1 MFGYVIPLKPEL
13 KIREYNTFRGYYCGI
28 CHEIKKNYGNIPR
41 LSLNY
46 DMTFLAIF
54 LDGLCETKIE
64 AINKRCISHP
74 IKKPAIIYNNPA
86 ITYAASMNVS
96 LSYYKILDDVNDDN
110 NIKSKFLLHILSPY
124 NKKFTKDILYINK
137 IIEKELKRLST
148 LEKTKNFSS
157 LDEICDPFS
166 TIVGKILELYPNS
179 LYNDSIDKRELL
191 YKFGYTL
198 GKWIY
203 LIDALDDLE
212 EDMKEGKFNPVEFLF
227 NESNFNYIQLKNS
240 IQERIEFNILNCAYN
255 CVDIFNKLEFK
266 KNKTIIENILSLG
279 MMDKYLKVL
288 NNIKE
293 SKKGS
298 AFNEPI

>member
-1 MFGYVIPLKPEL
+1 MFGYVIPLKQEL
-13 KIREYNTFRGYYCGI
+13 KIREYNIFRGYYCGI

-54 LDGLCETKIE
+54 LDSLCDTKIE
-64 AINKRCISHP
+64 TINKRCIAHLL
-74 IKKPAIIYNNPA
+74 KKPSIIYNNLA
-86 ITYAASMNVS
+86 ITYAASMNVA

-110 NIKSKFLLHILSPY
+110 NIKSKFLLHMLSHY
-124 NKKFTKDILYINK
+124 NKKFTKDILFINK
-137 IIEKELKRLST
+137 IIEKELKRLSI
-148 LEKTKNFSS
+148 LEREKNFSS

-166 TIVGKILELYPNS
+166 VIVGKIIELYPNS

-212 EDMKEGKFNPVEFLF
+212 EDMRLKKFNPIEFLF
-227 NESNFNYIQLKNS
+227 NESNFNYSELKDS
-240 IQERIEFNILNCAYN
+240 ITDRIEFNILNCAYN
-255 CVDIFNKLEFK
+255 CMEIFNKLEIK
-266 KNKTIIENILSLG
+266 KNKEIIENIISLG

-293 SKKGS
+293 NKKGS
-298 AFNEPI
+298 AFNESI